1 MTPEKV
7 LQVIET
13 YRQLFIERG
22 IGKTDYPHD
31 EFLEHVEVGLDHC
44 HGMLD
49 NMVDFVREGRMEKVF
64 RWLGFIQGVLWSNR
78 VYTLTDLK
86 NHNRPATEEKENERK

>member
-1 MTPEKV
+1 MAPEKV
-7 LQVIET
+7 IEVIEI

-22 IGKTDYPHD
+22 IGKTDYSHD
-31 EFLEHVEVGLDHC
+31 ILLDRTEVGLDHC

-49 NMVDFVREGRMEKVF
+49 KMVGFVREGRMEKVF
-64 RWLGFIQGVLWSNR
+64 RWLGFVQGVLWSNQ

-86 NHNRPATEEKENERK
+86 NHNRPTMEEREE